1 MDEVV
6 MARISSIGN
15 FAQSLYRRGGGRRL
29 RDCANASADPRRGA
43 GRNVLRN
50 GARPM
55 KLGRLG
61 YRPVVLLLA
70 ALSVFALASSP
81 AAAQSDYPSRPIRLV
96 VGFAAG
102 GGNDIFARL
111 VADKAS
117 QILGQS
123 VIVENLP
130 GAGGRIAPEYVIHQP
145 ADGYTLFV
153 GPSGAMAV
161 AAAIYPDLK
170 YSPTKDFVPLAMIA
184 NFPLI
189 MVIGADN
196 PSQNLKEFVAWM
208 KAHPDKANYASSSP
222 AFVIVTEL
230 FKLKSGMPGTMI
242 PYKSSN
248 EMNLS
253 VIQGQSAMT
262 IADGPPTIPQV
273 KAGKV
278 KAVAVTGKERSDELP
293 DVPSMAEAGY
303 PEVDV
308 HLWSG
313 IFAPSKVPPAI
324 VAKLQKAFAAAI
336 ADASVAAKLKAMAV
350 NPGGATPDQFE
361 KIIQADVVKFGD
373 VVKAANLKFEE

>member
-1 MDEVV
+1 M
-6 MARISSIGN
+6 R
-15 FAQSLYRRGGGRRL
+15 FADLKRW
-29 RDCANASADPRRGA
+29 PI
-43 GRNVLRN
+43 
-50 GARPM
+50 
-55 KLGRLG
+55 
-61 YRPVVLLLA
+61 LA
-70 ALSVFALASSP
+70 ALWLAAAIAP
-81 AAAQSDYPSRPIRLV
+81 ASAQSDYPNRPIRLV

-123 VIVENLP
+123 VIVENKP
-130 GAGGRIAPEYVIHQP
+130 GAGGRLAPEYVLSQLG
-145 ADGYTLFV
+145 DGYTLFV

-161 AAAIYPDLK
+161 AAAIYSDLK
-170 YSPTKDFVPLAMIA
+170 YSPRKDFVPVAMIA

-189 MVIGADN
+189 MVIGEDN
-196 PSQNLKEFVAWM
+196 PAKNVKEFVDWM
-208 KAHPDKANYASSSP
+208 KQHPDKANYASSSP
-222 AFVIVTEL
+222 AFTITTEL
-230 FKLKSGMPGTMI
+230 LKLKTGMPGTMI

-253 VIQGQSAMT
+253 VIEGQTAMT

-278 KAVAVTGKERSDELP
+278 KAIAVTGKDRSSELP

-303 PEVDV
+303 PDVDV

-313 IFAPSKVPPAI
+313 VFAPSATPAPI
-324 VAKLQKAFAAAI
+324 VAKLQRVFAQAI
-336 ADASVAAKLKAMAV
+336 ADPGVSQKLKAMAV
-350 NPGGATPDQFE
+350 DPGGATPEEFT
-361 KIIQADVVKFGD
+361 KIINRDVVTFRD

>member
-1 MDEVV
+1 M
-6 MARISSIGN
+6 R
-15 FAQSLYRRGGGRRL
+15 FADLKRW
-29 RDCANASADPRRGA
+29 PI
-43 GRNVLRN
+43 
-50 GARPM
+50 
-55 KLGRLG
+55 
-61 YRPVVLLLA
+61 LA
-70 ALSVFALASSP
+70 ALWLAAAIAP
-81 AAAQSDYPSRPIRLV
+81 ASAQSDYPNRPIRLV

-123 VIVENLP
+123 VIVENKP
-130 GAGGRIAPEYVIHQP
+130 GAGGRLAPEYVLSQP
-145 ADGYTLFV
+145 GDGYTLFV

-161 AAAIYPDLK
+161 AAAIYSDLK
-170 YSPTKDFVPLAMIA
+170 YSPTKDFVPVAMIA

-189 MVIGADN
+189 MVIGEDN
-196 PSQNLKEFVAWM
+196 PAKNVKEFVDWM
-208 KAHPDKANYASSSP
+208 KQHPDKANYASSSP
-222 AFVIVTEL
+222 AFTITTEL
-230 FKLKSGMPGTMI
+230 LKLKTGMPGTMI

-253 VIQGQSAMT
+253 VIEGQTAMT

-278 KAVAVTGKERSDELP
+278 KAIAVTGKDRSSELP

-303 PEVDV
+303 PDVDV

-313 IFAPSKVPPAI
+313 VFAPSATPAPI
-324 VAKLQKAFAAAI
+324 VAKLQKVFAQAI
-336 ADASVAAKLKAMAV
+336 ADPGVSQKLKAMAV
-350 NPGGATPDQFE
+350 DPGGATPEEFT
-361 KIIQADVVKFGD
+361 KIINRDVVTFRD

>member
-1 MDEVV
+1 MTGFSCRLVLAG
-6 MARISSIGN
+6 MA
-15 FAQSLYRRGGGRRL
+15 
-29 RDCANASADPRRGA
+29 
-43 GRNVLRN
+43 
-50 GARPM
+50 
-55 KLGRLG
+55 
-61 YRPVVLLLA
+61 LLA
-70 ALSVFALASSP
+70 AVP
-81 AAAQSDYPSRPIRLV
+81 ARAQTDQGYPSRPIRMI

-102 GGNDIFARL
+102 GGNDIFARVVGQRL
-111 VADKAS
+111 S
-117 QILGQS
+117 EILGQTV
-123 VIVENLP
+123 VIENRP
-130 GAGGRIAPEYVIHQP
+130 AAGGRQAAEYVANQP
-145 ADGYTLFV
+145 ADGYTLLV
-153 GPSGAMAV
+153 GASGMMSV
-161 AAAIYPDLK
+161 AAAVYPNLRYQPAK
-170 YSPTKDFVPLAMIA
+170 SFVPLAMIA

-336 ADASVAAKLKAMAV
+336 ADTSVAAKLKAMAV

>member
-1 MDEVV
+1 M
-6 MARISSIGN
+6 R
-15 FAQSLYRRGGGRRL
+15 FADLKRWPIL
-29 RDCANASADPRRGA
+29 AA
-43 GRNVLRN
+43 
-50 GARPM
+50 
-55 KLGRLG
+55 
-61 YRPVVLLLA
+61 LLLA
-70 ALSVFALASSP
+70 AAIAPAS
-81 AAAQSDYPSRPIRLV
+81 AQSDYPSRPIRLV

-123 VIVENLP
+123 VIVENKP
-130 GAGGRIAPEYVIHQP
+130 GAGGRLAPEYVLSQP
-145 ADGYTLFV
+145 GDGYTLFV

-161 AAAIYPDLK
+161 AAAIYSDLK
-170 YSPTKDFVPLAMIA
+170 YSPTKDFVPVAMIA

-189 MVIGADN
+189 MVIGEDN
-196 PSQNLKEFVAWM
+196 PAKNVKEFVNWM
-208 KAHPDKANYASSSP
+208 KQHPDKANYASSSP
-222 AFVIVTEL
+222 AFTITAEL
-230 FKLKSGMPGTMI
+230 LKLKTGMPGTMI

-253 VIQGQSAMT
+253 VIEGQTAMT

-278 KAVAVTGKERSDELP
+278 KAIAVTGKDRSSELP

-303 PEVDV
+303 PDVDV

-313 IFAPSKVPPAI
+313 VFAPSATAAPI
-324 VAKLQKAFAAAI
+324 VAKLQKAFAQAI
-336 ADASVAAKLKAMAV
+336 ADPGVSQKLKAMAV
-350 NPGGATPDQFE
+350 DPGGATPEEFT
-361 KIIQADVVKFGD
+361 KIINRDVVTFRD

>member
-1 MDEVV
+1 MRFRQFSRWPIL
-6 MARISSIGN
+6 A
-15 FAQSLYRRGGGRRL
+15 
-29 RDCANASADPRRGA
+29 
-43 GRNVLRN
+43 
-50 GARPM
+50 
-55 KLGRLG
+55 
-61 YRPVVLLLA
+61 LLLLTA
-70 ALSVFALASSP
+70 AVAP
-81 AAAQSDYPSRPIRLV
+81 ARAQSDFPSRPIRLV

-117 QILGQS
+117 QMLGQT
-123 VIVENLP
+123 VIVENKP
-130 GAGGRIAPEYVIHQP
+130 GAGGRLAPEYVLSQP

-278 KAVAVTGKERSDELP
+278 RAVAVTGKERSDELP

>member
-1 MDEVV
+1 MRFGQFSRWPIL
-6 MARISSIGN
+6 A
-15 FAQSLYRRGGGRRL
+15 L
-29 RDCANASADPRRGA
+29 
-43 GRNVLRN
+43 
-50 GARPM
+50 
-55 KLGRLG
+55 
-61 YRPVVLLLA
+61 LLLA
-70 ALSVFALASSP
+70 AAAAVAP
-81 AAAQSDYPSRPIRLV
+81 ARAQSDYPSRPIRLV

-117 QILGQS
+117 QTLGQT
-123 VIVENLP
+123 VIVENKP
-130 GAGGRIAPEYVIHQP
+130 GAGGRLAPEYVLQQP

-222 AFVIVTEL
+222 AFTIVTEL
-230 FKLKSGMPGTMI
+230 FKLKSDMPGTMI

-308 HLWSG
+308 QLWSG
-313 IFAPSKVPPAI
+313 IFAPRKVPPAI

-336 ADASVAAKLKAMAV
+336 ADTSVAAKLKAMAV

-361 KIIQADVVKFGD
+361 KIIQSDVVKFGD